1 MPFGAIMRIVNFVW
15 DVLWGALIYVLVPV
29 VLGALVAVWFWRK
42 RRMIIGNAIGSGVI
56 AITMIVFIVQVF
68 AASTN
73 ANSLDPNAMLL
84 PLGGL
89 VALGWVDV
97 LILFFVS
104 GAVEERVKKRVV
116 NPDDF

>member
-1 MPFGAIMRIVNFVW
+1 MLNVNVVY
-15 DVLWGALIYVLVPV
+15 DVLWGALIYVVVPV
-29 VLGALVAVWFWRK
+29 ALGALVAVWFWRK
-42 RRMIIGNAIGSGVI
+42 RRMIIGNAIGSAVI
-56 AITMIVFIVQVF
+56 AVTMIVFIVQVF

-73 ANSLDPNAMLL
+73 TNAVNPNDMLL

-89 VALGWVDV
+89 VGLGWIDV